1 MLPFGYISVCW
12 RSHPS
17 VLIQNSFISHLSFLG
32 FIFPPP
38 PPHQPRS
45 PTLQDTTPSKCCS
58 ILPATHSSV
67 YKYTQDVS
75 SLKSAFLTPAS
86 SPTLVFSLLLL
97 KLSSYSWSFS
107 EEYSV
112 GIFSTSFSYSFP
124 PHNQVSNSPF
134 YWSCHSNILSG
145 LFSFL
150 ELADLLAA
158 RHMGT
163 GFPLFDIPSP
173 RSPVIPCS
181 HGSLLPLLLL
191 LL

>member
-1 MLPFGYISVCW
+1 MLPFGYISMCW

-32 FIFPPP
+32 VIFPPP
-38 PPHQPRS
+38 PPRQPR
-45 PTLQDTTPSKCCS
+45 PLTLQDTTPSKFCS
-58 ILPATHSSV
+58 ILSATHSSV

-75 SLKSAFLTPAS
+75 SLKRSFLTPAS

-107 EEYSV
+107 DEYSV
-112 GIFSTSFSYSFP
+112 DIFPLPSITLFLQIIRFLIHHSTEA
-124 PHNQVSNSPF
+124 VTV
-134 YWSCHSNILSG
+134 NILSG

-150 ELADLLAA
+150 ELDDLLAA
-158 RHMGT
+158 RDMGT
-163 GFPLFDIPSP
+163 GFPLLDIPSP
-173 RSPVIPCS
+173 CSPVIPCN